1 MHVWFFG
8 GYNYDVMIKDVMWFS
23 ISRAHSFSSRILTR
37 NERSLRLIVI
47 VSCRAFVCVLVW
59 KVDERCVCDC
69 EDRFMRNKSNN
80 FRFLASDISR
90 LAIILPLQML
100 VPASERSSYI
110 VDNWRWCFDVV
121 VVWLWQWCK
130 CCCYYSF
137 SSLLSTKLNCCCCCL
152 LLHGFIKEYI

>member
-1 MHVWFFG
+1 MW
-8 GYNYDVMIKDVMWFS
+8 WFS
-23 ISRAHSFSSRILTR
+23 ISRAHSFSRILTR
-37 NERSLRLIVI
+37 NERSLRLIVT
-47 VSCRAFVCVLVW
+47 CRVVLLCVLVW

-69 EDRFMRNKSNN
+69 EDRFMTEKSNN

-110 VDNWRWCFDVV
+110 VDSWRWCYDV

-130 CCCYYSF
+130 CFCYYSF
-137 SSLLSTKLNCCCCCL
+137 SSLLSTKLNCCCCL